1 MTQIVGIG
9 GKLASG
15 KDAIAD
21 YLVSEYG
28 WVKFGMSDALADA
41 LYTLD
46 PWIVTIK
53 PLKGNSFFKLWRKW
67 FAKEEAFQDIE
78 MIGYAALVDRVGYV
92 EAKTNPE
99 VRRLLQVLGTEVG
112 RKQLSDGDLW
122 TGIMERKI
130 NKAVADGAPGVIVT
144 GVRFP
149 NEVELFEQIGAD
161 TWWVDRPSLKST
173 VNAGHASENSVSA
186 VDFELVVRND
196 GTLEDLYRKVDDLV
210 T

>member
-1 MTQIVGIG
+1 MTQVVGIG

-21 YLVSEYG
+21 YLVAEYG
-28 WVKFGMSDALADA
+28 WTKFGMSDALAEA

-46 PWIVTIK
+46 PYI
-53 PLKGNSFFKLWRKW
+53 PLPTQLGWKNRFTAFLARIFRVPPRDVFVKYSWLYDAFGYVR
-67 FAKEEAFQDIE
+67 AKEND
-78 MIGYAALVDRVGYV
+78 
-92 EAKTNPE
+92 E

-122 TGIMERKI
+122 TEIMRRKVE
-130 NKAVADGAPGVIVT
+130 AATAAGAPGIIVT

-149 NEVELFEQIGAD
+149 NEVELFDSINAE
-161 TWWVDRPSLKST
+161 TWWVNRPSLKET

-186 VDFELVVRND
+186 VDFERVIQND
-196 GTLEDLYRKVDDLV
+196 GSLKDLYRKVDDLV

>member
-1 MTQIVGIG
+1 MVTQVVGIG

-21 YLVSEYG
+21 HLVEKHG
-28 WVKFGMSDALADA
+28 WVKFGMSDALAEA

-46 PWIVTIK
+46 PYI
-53 PLKGNSFFKLWRKW
+53 PLPTRLGWKNRFTAFLARVFRVPPRKVFVKFKWLYDSMGYVR
-67 FAKEEAFQDIE
+67 AKEND
-78 MIGYAALVDRVGYV
+78 
-92 EAKTNPE
+92 E

-130 NKAVADGAPGVIVT
+130 NKAVAEGVPGVIVT

-149 NEVELFEQIGAD
+149 NELALFEDMDAE
-161 TWWVDRPSLKST
+161 TWWVERPSLKST
-173 VNAGHASENSVSA
+173 VNAAHASENSVSA
-186 VDFELVVRND
+186 VDFERVVLND
-196 GTLEDLYRKVDDLV
+196 GSLSDLYRKADALV